1 MKFGQWTR
9 IMLTSSSTSST
20 SLETKILNFALV
32 WVKNM
37 SALVSF
43 VEPDVLFASSK
54 YNMMNGESCRTARR
68 WYNDN
73 PGTRP
78 HLGPSCLAD

>member
-43 VEPDVLFASSK
+43 VEE
-54 YNMMNGESCRTARR
+54 GRTRCSLR
-68 WYNDN
+68 
-73 PGTRP
+73 
-78 HLGPSCLAD
+78 LQ